1 LASRAAERRLR
12 SPRRDP
18 QRRDADGRV
27 VILLLHAYG
36 IGGAIRSVFN
46 LAAELARTR
55 EVEIV
60 SVVRIWDEPLLPL
73 PAGVR
78 VTWLDERRPSRG
90 TLLSRALSSVPSVL
104 MHPDDDF
111 ASWFTVC
118 AWPALRAG

>member
-1 LASRAAERRLR
+1 MRSLRQGQASAGRLLMHRLASRAAERRLR

-36 IGGAIRSVFN
+36 GAIRSVFN

-60 SVVRIWDEPLLPL
+60 SVVRIWTSRFSLP
-73 PAGVR
+73 PGVS

-90 TLLSRALSSVPSVL
+90 TLLSRALSSVRRS
-104 MHPDDDF
+104 
-111 ASWFTVC
+111 
-118 AWPALRAG
+118 